1 MLSSIHPLG
10 ERGRN
15 NRWWITV
22 TAFTFAS
29 TVTAAAMGLTLG
41 YLGSIILGGVDRS
54 ILILFTAATALVGGL
69 LDLARVSPPG
79 SERQVNESWIGHY
92 RGWVYGGSFGF
103 QLGTG
108 VVTYLVTWGVYVIF
122 VAEFA
127 MAEPT
132 LAAVVGAIFGFGRS
146 IALLAAGWIDRPS
159 RLTHFHELMAEM
171 GPRVARL
178 SAMSTAALGT
188 IVGTVALI

>member
-22 TAFTFAS
+22 TAFALAA
-29 TVTAAAMGLTLG
+29 TVTAAVMGLTLG
-41 YLGSIILGGVDRS
+41 YLGSITLGGVDHS
-54 ILILFTAATALVGGL
+54 ILIFVTAATAVVGGL
-69 LDLARVSPPG
+69 LDMARVSPPR

-103 QLGTG
+103 ELGTG
-108 VVTYLVTWGVYVIF
+108 VMTYLVTWGVYVIF

-127 MAEPT
+127 IADPT
-132 LAAVVGAIFGFGRS
+132 LGAVVGAIFGFGRS

-159 RLTHFHELMAEM
+159 RLTRFHELMAEM
-171 GPRVARL
+171 GPGVARL
-178 SAMSTAALGT
+178 SAVSTAALGT
-188 IVGTVALI
+188 IVGTAALI